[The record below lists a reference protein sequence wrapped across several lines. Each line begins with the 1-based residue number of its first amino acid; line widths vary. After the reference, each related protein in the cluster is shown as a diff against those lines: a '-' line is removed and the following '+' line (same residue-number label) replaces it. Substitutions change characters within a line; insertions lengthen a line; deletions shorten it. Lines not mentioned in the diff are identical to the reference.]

1 MVHLAVRLKRSLTMM
16 SVFALREELVL
27 HHSPACC
34 TLCCE
39 LFLSNCTTG
48 RSLFVSTAFFNVQ
61 PLPLGSL
68 HSDGW
73 TGFRLRRLYFVWVC
87 RELQSFYW
95 FAELLCAVHHK
106 VRTKATRCCLLL
118 TFTQDVWEP
127 KLTLQVQLDC
137 LGYGLLAR

>member
-1 MVHLAVRLKRSLTMM
+1 MLPTKQQTAVCVSLAFTNVPSL
-16 SVFALREELVL
+16 
-27 HHSPACC
+27 
-34 TLCCE
+34 
-39 LFLSNCTTG
+39 
-48 RSLFVSTAFFNVQ
+48 
-61 PLPLGSL
+61 LPGSL

-106 VRTKATRCCLLL
+106 VRTKAARCCLLL

-127 KLTLQVQLDC
+127 KLTLQVQLFE
-137 LGYGLLAR
+137 

>member
-1 MVHLAVRLKRSLTMM
+1 M
-16 SVFALREELVL
+16 
-27 HHSPACC
+27 
-34 TLCCE
+34 LC
-39 LFLSNCTTG
+39 LYF
-48 RSLFVSTAFFNVQ
+48 
-61 PLPLGSL
+61 PGSL

-106 VRTKATRCCLLL
+106 VRTKAARCCLLL
-118 TFTQDVWEP
+118 AFTHDVWEP

-137 LGYGLLAR
+137 LRTPV

>member
-1 MVHLAVRLKRSLTMM
+1 MLPTKQQTAVCVSLAFTNVPSL
-16 SVFALREELVL
+16 
-27 HHSPACC
+27 
-34 TLCCE
+34 
-39 LFLSNCTTG
+39 
-48 RSLFVSTAFFNVQ
+48 
-61 PLPLGSL
+61 LPGSL

-106 VRTKATRCCLLL
+106 VRTKAARCCLLL

-137 LGYGLLAR
+137 LRSCLSILIKTPV